1 MKFLFVMRHPA
12 AVRSLTSVLRLLDG
26 RGHRVHLAFGGVKP
40 EAHKVLQRLAD
51 ELQHLTFGSLPA
63 RGAPGW
69 TKDSVGWTALVRR
82 LRVDSDYLRY
92 LEPSYEEAPALRA
105 RAEANAHPTVR
116 RVGRAA
122 HRVGPWAV
130 HGVKR
135 ALELAERSVEPPPHV
150 VQFLQDFDPDVV
162 VVTHLARDSVQADY
176 VRAANRLGLH
186 SAYPVFSWDNLTNK
200 GLVHELPEVVL
211 VWNESQAKE
220 AVELQDIPRGRVRVL
235 GAWSYD
241 HWFDW
246 QPSTSREE
254 FCARVGLRADRP
266 IALYVCSSGFVAR
279 DEVAFVRRW
288 LAGLRARG
296 NEAGVIVRP
305 HPRNAAQW
313 AGVELD
319 DPQAVVWPKLGEEPL
334 ESESR
339 KNYFDSIYHSAAV
352 VGINT
357 SAQIE
362 SAVVGRPVHTV
373 LADEFKE
380 TQQGTLHFQYL
391 KDGHLWVGQTLDEH
405 LDQLEESLRGREDDG
420 RNERFLLAFVRP
432 RGLEVAATP
441 LYVETLEELGSE
453 PRPEPERG
461 PAPLLRRALSPVA
474 AAAGKRAAA
483 RKNSER
489 DAFDELRSVLRKVKR
504 GEGEV
509 VAGPWLGSEVEELL
523 YWIPFLRWAQTATF
537 GLRDRLAVV
546 ARASSAAWYEG
557 IGSTHADAADFEGEP
572 TIPPKLIEELRDELA
587 AGDPKAPFSRRRL
600 EFPAAPPGGADY
612 AGPWGGRGGARSP
625 GGPAGDRRLP
635 AARARAHARRVVP
648 AGPPPD
654 PRARAGLME
663 VETPPWERLDEREEY
678 AALVRQRLEH
688 LVPVTDPLV
697 LCSQIQRS
705 GGTLLSQLFD
715 GHPECHA
722 HPHEIKI
729 GWPREAN
736 WPPLDLDRPGEWFER
751 LFEKKALTHFVE
763 GYQKRGAKLE
773 AKSYPSYD
781 VFPFLFLPRLQK
793 AIFDARAAGATSERD
808 VLDAYFT
815 SYFNAWLDN
824 QSLYTGPKKVVTGFT
839 PRLAMDAENRDKF
852 FAAYPDGTLVAIV
865 REPQSWYRS
874 AVKYSERRFPDAE
887 TAIGLWRESAE
898 AALDERVVLV
908 TYERLVSSTEDVMTR
923 LAERIGIAMSP
934 VLLEPTFNGRPIRA
948 NSADEVAQ
956 YGILATRE
964 QPDPDPE
971 IAELAGDLYGR
982 AVTVSV

>member
-1 MKFLFVMRHPA
+1 M
-12 AVRSLTSVLRLLDG
+12 
-26 RGHRVHLAFGGVKP
+26 
-40 EAHKVLQRLAD
+40 
-51 ELQHLTFGSLPA
+51 QHLTFGSLPA
-63 RGAPGW
+63 RGAAGW
-69 TKDSVGWTALVRR
+69 TKDSVGWTALARR

-105 RAEANAHPTVR
+105 RAEANAHPAVR

-122 HRVGPWAV
+122 HRAGPWAV

-150 VQFLQDFDPDVV
+150 VQFLQDFEPDVV

-200 GLVHELPEVVL
+200 GLVHEIPEVVL

-220 AVELQDIPRGRVRVL
+220 AVELQDIPRERVRVL

-254 FCARVGLRADRP
+254 FCARVGLRPDRP

-288 LAGLRARG
+288 LAALRARG

-373 LADEFKE
+373 LADEFRE

-405 LDQLEESLRGREDDG
+405 LAQLEESLRGREDDG

-432 RGLEVAATP
+432 RGLDVAATP

-461 PAPLLRRALSPVA
+461 PAPLLRRALAPVA
-474 AAAGKRAAA
+474 ATAGKRAAA
-483 RKNSER
+483 RKQPER
-489 DAFDELRSVLRKVKR
+489 DAFDALRSVLRKVKR

-537 GLRDRLAVV
+537 GLRDRLTVV

-557 IGSTHADAADFEGEP
+557 IGSTHADAADFEGAP
-572 TIPPKLIEELRDELA
+572 AIPPRLIEELRDELA

-600 EFPAAPPGGADY
+600 EFPAAAQQAGDAY
-612 AGPWGGRGGARSP
+612 VGPWGVDAVLAMLEGRTA
-625 GGPAGDRRLP
+625 
-635 AARARAHARRVVP
+635 VVDT
-648 AGPPPD
+648 PPD
-654 PRARAGLME
+654 ERDRKL
-663 VETPPWERLDEREEY
+663 VE
-678 AALVRQRLEH
+678 
-688 LVPVTDPLV
+688 
-697 LCSQIQRS
+697 S
-705 GGTLLSQLFD
+705 
-715 GHPECHA
+715 
-722 HPHEIKI
+722 
-729 GWPREAN
+729 
-736 WPPLDLDRPGEWFER
+736 
-751 LFEKKALTHFVE
+751 
-763 GYQKRGAKLE
+763 
-773 AKSYPSYD
+773 
-781 VFPFLFLPRLQK
+781 FLPGRLQ
-793 AIFDARAAGATSERD
+793 AG
-808 VLDAYFT
+808 
-815 SYFNAWLDN
+815 
-824 QSLYTGPKKVVTGFT
+824 
-839 PRLAMDAENRDKF
+839 
-852 FAAYPDGTLVAIV
+852 
-865 REPQSWYRS
+865 
-874 AVKYSERRFPDAE
+874 
-887 TAIGLWRESAE
+887 
-898 AALDERVVLV
+898 
-908 TYERLVSSTEDVMTR
+908 
-923 LAERIGIAMSP
+923 
-934 VLLEPTFNGRPIRA
+934 
-948 NSADEVAQ
+948 
-956 YGILATRE
+956 
-964 QPDPDPE
+964 
-971 IAELAGDLYGR
+971 ELA
-982 AVTVSV
+982 SV

>member
-26 RGHRVHLAFGGVKP
+26 RGHHVHLAFGGVKP

-51 ELQHLTFGSLPA
+51 EMQHLTFGSLPA

-105 RAEANAHPTVR
+105 RAEANAHPAVR

-122 HRVGPWAV
+122 HRAGPWAV

-432 RGLEVAATP
+432 RGLDVAATP

-489 DAFDELRSVLRKVKR
+489 DAFDELRSVVRKVKR

-572 TIPPKLIEELRDELA
+572 MIPSKLIEELRDELA

-612 AGPWGGRGGARSP
+612 AGPWGVEAVLALLEGR
-625 GGPAGDRRLP
+625 
-635 AARARAHARRVVP
+635 RAIVDS
-648 AGPPPD
+648 PPP
-654 PRARAGLME
+654 
-663 VETPPWERLDEREEY
+663 ERERT
-678 AALVRQRLEH
+678 LVE
-688 LVPVTDPLV
+688 
-697 LCSQIQRS
+697 S
-705 GGTLLSQLFD
+705 
-715 GHPECHA
+715 
-722 HPHEIKI
+722 
-729 GWPREAN
+729 
-736 WPPLDLDRPGEWFER
+736 
-751 LFEKKALTHFVE
+751 
-763 GYQKRGAKLE
+763 
-773 AKSYPSYD
+773 
-781 VFPFLFLPRLQK
+781 FLPGRLQ
-793 AIFDARAAGATSERD
+793 I
-808 VLDAYFT
+808 
-815 SYFNAWLDN
+815 
-824 QSLYTGPKKVVTGFT
+824 P
-839 PRLAMDAENRDKF
+839 
-852 FAAYPDGTLVAIV
+852 
-865 REPQSWYRS
+865 
-874 AVKYSERRFPDAE
+874 
-887 TAIGLWRESAE
+887 
-898 AALDERVVLV
+898 
-908 TYERLVSSTEDVMTR
+908 
-923 LAERIGIAMSP
+923 
-934 VLLEPTFNGRPIRA
+934 
-948 NSADEVAQ
+948 
-956 YGILATRE
+956 
-964 QPDPDPE
+964 
-971 IAELAGDLYGR
+971 ELAQ
-982 AVTVSV
+982 V